1 MRLFGLGRVFVLVA
15 DLLLAD
21 CNRHR
26 VHHTVP
32 SSWLLLPAARMCHE
46 SCPFQGSPL
55 FCFRSYVA
63 RASCCGSVG
72 HSSTPFLSFHSSHRA
87 ILHIVVRIDIQLSS
101 LAWIPLAPA
110 SRIRSISSPQ
120 RSPECSSF
128 SPGSYRIP
136 RMSFSQSYRQD
147 RPSTADNSGRP
158 SQPSMAPRDPPIA
171 PRKSACYV
179 PRKPRPPTPDHAPEF
194 EQRVAPPAHLE
205 ERRPLSDHDR
215 RDTRDSRE
223 GHTSHPSILPLRQAE
238 PTLPPC
244 PRHYS
249 FPRPERSPPYRP
261 STTSDRRASD
271 QSRELRLS
279 DTPRQTNTLRP
290 GMLPT
295 PPPSAPRGPRAEGW
309 PVARKPAPSIPPFV
323 RSAPLAETR
332 ETHRPSQDD
341 RISAQTDVRVK
352 QEVIVKQE
360 IIEIIDDDGRDR
372 PGDEVT
378 SQPRIGAPY
387 KSDGRQG
394 PVEDLPLSPI
404 RPRPAIL
411 TEGLE
416 NNAAEHAPENT
427 ESHVAVLPSL
437 PPGEPYTKPV
447 APMGGIS
454 TLFKPIESIEALD
467 VDYKQFKH
475 SFEVL
480 VPAKYNRMSQ
490 KAQKAFRMMQLQIA
504 LARDESGKPTR
515 LVRCGKVR
523 RKGFRKLKIFWMSI
537 KSEEKQQ
544 RSVSEKGRSS
554 LSGPKKGPAKVAKRH
569 VSRQSSSTSLS
580 PIETEED
587 DDDDYNSEDA
597 QSVDERPG
605 RHAMP
610 KFAGRAP
617 AYDTSKPLSIK
628 RTRRG
633 GINTRGI
640 ALDDLPNTSF
650 ASVPSNISSHS
661 PPSSAPHY
669 RTWTGSV
676 RVLAERRD
684 RSGQPTRVV
693 KLTGITDGKMVLRW
707 APLVENDDMVD
718 VFGGVG
724 ECPSTRTGKRRRRAS
739 DTSDD
744 VALPSTLPEAPLSES
759 PGRIGTPEEA
769 PGNDDPDLSRPKKF
783 TPRRRQIIKTP
794 APTPTPTLEP
804 AGKVVAENL
813 VPADESARHDTR
825 DILPVAAGPRSDAV
839 TIDAAVSAAA
849 TPPEPSKV
857 DPSTLHRLESALE
870 NALNDIDRWTE
881 MLERHPER
889 RHIIENQLKR
899 TQGEVFRLDAEIT
912 VAKS

>member
-1 MRLFGLGRVFVLVA
+1 
-15 DLLLAD
+15 
-21 CNRHR
+21 
-26 VHHTVP
+26 
-32 SSWLLLPAARMCHE
+32 
-46 SCPFQGSPL
+46 
-55 FCFRSYVA
+55 
-63 RASCCGSVG
+63 
-72 HSSTPFLSFHSSHRA
+72 
-87 ILHIVVRIDIQLSS
+87 
-101 LAWIPLAPA
+101 
-110 SRIRSISSPQ
+110 
-120 RSPECSSF
+120 
-128 SPGSYRIP
+128 
-136 RMSFSQSYRQD
+136 
-147 RPSTADNSGRP
+147 
-158 SQPSMAPRDPPIA
+158 MAPRDPPTA

-179 PRKPRPPTPDHAPEF
+179 PRTPRRPTPDHAPEF
-194 EQRVAPPAHLE
+194 EHRVAPAAHHE
-205 ERRPLSDHDR
+205 ERRPLSEHDR
-215 RDTRDSRE
+215 RGTGHSREYLSSRE
-223 GHTSHPSILPLRQAE
+223 GHTSHPS
-238 PTLPPC
+238 TLPPRPAEPPLP
-244 PRHYS
+244 PRPSHYS

-279 DTPRQTNTLRP
+279 DTPRQTNTSRP

-309 PVARKPAPSIPPFV
+309 PVARKPAPSIPPPAPRPPFV

-341 RISAQTDVRVK
+341 RVSAQTEVRVK

-360 IIEIIDDDGRDR
+360 IIEIIDDDDGRDR
-372 PGDEVT
+372 PANKVK
-378 SQPRIGAPY
+378 SQPRFGALY

-411 TEGLE
+411 TQALKY
-416 NNAAEHAPENT
+416 NAAEHAPDNIEP
-427 ESHVAVLPSL
+427 HVAVLPSL
-437 PPGEPYTKPV
+437 PPTEQCTKPD
-447 APMGGIS
+447 APMGGTS
-454 TLFKPIESIEALD
+454 DLFKPMESIEALD

-480 VPAKYNRMSQ
+480 VPAKYDRMSQ

-537 KSEEKQQ
+537 KSEEKQL

-554 LSGPKKGPAKVAKRH
+554 LSGPKKGPAQVAKKRH
-569 VSRQSSSTSLS
+569 VSRRSSSTTLS
-580 PIETEED
+580 PLETEDD

-597 QSVDERPG
+597 QSADERPD

-628 RTRRG
+628 RTSRG

-650 ASVPSNISSHS
+650 ASVPFNISSHT

-684 RSGQPTRVV
+684 SSGQPTRVV
-693 KLTGITDGKMVLRW
+693 KLVGITNGKMGLRW
-707 APLVENDDMVD
+707 APLLENDDMVD

-724 ECPSTRTGKRRRRAS
+724 EPSSTMTGKRTRRAS

-744 VALPSTLPEAPLSES
+744 VALPSTLPETPFSES
-759 PGRIGTPEEA
+759 PGRIGTPEAA
-769 PGNDDPDLSRPKKF
+769 PGNDDPELPLPRKV
-783 TPRRRQIIKTP
+783 TCRRRQIIETP

-804 AGKVVAENL
+804 AGKVVAEDL
-813 VPADESARHDTR
+813 VPADESARHDTL
-825 DILPVAAGPRSDAV
+825 DILPVAAVPRSDAV

-849 TPPEPSKV
+849 APPEPSKV
-857 DPSTLHRLESALE
+857 DPSTLQRLESALE
-870 NALNDIDRWTE
+870 KALNDIDRWTE

-889 RHIIENQLKR
+889 KHIIEKQLKR
-899 TQGEVFRLDAEIT
+899 TQEEVFRLDAEIT